1 MLLGV
6 HPRWPTLNIFPHR
19 EALEIL
25 QHITTNS
32 YRHINIICREF
43 LGLCHK

>member
-1 MLLGV
+1 MLLVV
-6 HPRWPTLNIFPHR
+6 HLRWPIQNIFLHH

-32 YRHINIICREF
+32 YRHINIIRREF
-43 LGLCHK
+43 LGLRHN